1 MCACGLVSAGG
12 MEGGGAAQAQEL
24 LQIIHIIQIIHTIQ
38 ISRGQSL
45 EPPQRGGSKE
55 GPQDTQLKDMSNQ
68 AQPHL

>member
-1 MCACGLVSAGG
+1 MCVCRLVSAGG
-12 MEGGGAAQAQEL
+12 GGGGGAAQAQEL

-45 EPPQRGGSKE
+45 EPPQRGGS
-55 GPQDTQLKDMSNQ
+55 LKDMSNQ